1 MINLIAYWNKL
12 SSRSAAGNGAA
23 AANGWETWAFIIC
36 GTIGDKIEPTVFNNV
51 CIFASSSSLTTEETV
66 VEERVGVMS
75 ELLLGIVLLV

>member
-12 SSRSAAGNGAA
+12 SLRSAAGNGAA

-51 CIFASSSSLTTEETV
+51 CIFASEEEEGLTV
-66 VEERVGVMS
+66 DVDGVEGKVEAMS
-75 ELLLGIVLLV
+75 DFVIVILG